1 MKNMLLSAAGFVLL
15 GLGAVGLALPVWPT
29 TPFVLAAAAC
39 FAGSPRMRERLV
51 RMPFFGEHIRNYREG
66 AGLSRRTLITSLIF
80 LWGMLALSG
89 LLAQK
94 LWLIVLL
101 LAVGA
106 AVTFHLVKIAKPREQ
121 TAREGEDA

>member
-1 MKNMLLSAAGFVLL
+1 MKNILLSAAGFVLL

-39 FAGSPRMRERLV
+39 FAGSPRMRERLA
-51 RMPFFGEHIRNYREG
+51 RMPFFGEHIRNYRERG
-66 AGLSRRTLITSLIF
+66 GLSRRTLITSLAF

-94 LWLIVLL
+94 LWLAALL
-101 LAVGA
+101 LFVGA
-106 AVTFHLVKIAKPREQ
+106 AVTVHLIMIAKPRRQ
-121 TAREGEDA
+121 PAREEGGT